1 MRTPR
6 VQWRSDDGAAG
17 ASTLPPGIAMDLSL
31 IYELETNDTSEAGV
45 KRVFQ
50 ECLEQ
55 VKLADSLGY
64 RTVWFTEHH
73 FLERFS
79 YSSAPEVWLAYLA
92 ANTKSIRL
100 GHGIVL
106 LPFRINHPLRV
117 AERIATLDLISDG
130 RVEFG
135 GGRAISESELS
146 AFDVDPDATR
156 PQWEEALRMLPEMWT
171 QETFSW
177 ESETLPIPERAVIPK
192 PVQKPHPPMSVA
204 CTQPASIEF
213 AGSHGLGVLGFGIG
227 QGQSNDY
234 VTLYREKIKEA
245 HKDPIGKFVNNR
257 FALFVTAL
265 CAETD
270 EEAIRLRGDDMRAY
284 SEQVRQLFAP
294 WIDGKAPTTYE
305 WFMKYSA
312 QNYETFKNT
321 RMEDIVAAGG
331 AAIGSPETCVKVLQ
345 HLADAGVDE
354 VMLFMQSYTTP
365 HDKIMRSIELF
376 AKEVMPK
383 VKAPAAV

>member
-1 MRTPR
+1 
-6 VQWRSDDGAAG
+6 
-17 ASTLPPGIAMDLSL
+17 MDLSL
-31 IYELETNDTSEAGV
+31 IYELETGDTSEAGV
-45 KRVFQ
+45 RRVFD

-55 VKLADSLGY
+55 VELADSLGY

-79 YSSAPEVWLAYLA
+79 YSSAPETWLAYLA
-92 ANTKSIRL
+92 AKTTNIRL

-106 LPFRINHPLRV
+106 LPFNINHPLRV
-117 AERIATLDLISDG
+117 AERVATLDLVSGG

-146 AFDVDPDATR
+146 AFGVDPDETR
-156 PQWEEALRMLPEMWT
+156 AQWAESLRMLPQMWMKEDFEW
-171 QETFSW
+171 Q
-177 ESETLPIPERAVIPK
+177 SERITIPSRKVIPK
-192 PVQKPHPPMSVA
+192 PTQKPHPPMSVA

-213 AGSHGLGVLGFGIG
+213 AADNGIGVLGFGIG

-234 VTLYREKIKEA
+234 VQLYRDRIKNCT
-245 HKDPIGKFVNNR
+245 PIGGAVNNR

-265 CAETD
+265 CAPTD

-294 WIDGKAPTTYE
+294 WIDGKAPASYE

-312 QNYETFKNT
+312 ENYETFKNT
-321 RMEDIVAAGG
+321 RMEDIIAAGG
-331 AAIGSPETCVKVLQ
+331 AAIGSPETCTKVLQ

-365 HDKIMRSIELF
+365 HDAILRSIELF
-376 AKEVMPK
+376 AKDVMPG
-383 VKAPAAV
+383 VRQPVPAA